1 MGSASHCVDPS
12 AAAQPSLWLV
22 VAQVGVDANS
32 AQQLLSSLQRAGQ
45 HNTARDVLD
54 FIARSGAAPDP
65 AVFRVLV
72 AFCESNGDWPKAMEL
87 VQVLTLWHATS

>member
-1 MGSASHCVDPS
+1 M
-12 AAAQPSLWLV
+12 V
-22 VAQVGVDANS
+22 VAQVGMEDSS
-32 AQQLLSSLQRAGQ
+32 AQKLLSSLEKAGQ

-72 AFCESNGDWPKAMEL
+72 AFCETNGDWPKAMEL
-87 VQVLTLWHATS
+87 VQV